1 MLTDN
6 YTYDGEHCIMYIIVE
21 SHVVH
26 LKLIYVNYNSIRKRE
41 KIGTHFLKK
50 IVSTIMDI
58 CRHSLFLSEL

>member
-26 LKLIYVNYNSIRKRE
+26 LKLIYYDVNYTSVRNFKN
-41 KIGTHFLKK
+41 
-50 IVSTIMDI
+50 
-58 CRHSLFLSEL
+58 